1 MAATDAKP
9 FVQKSVAT
17 RLTGPV
23 FDADGDLVTGGTTT
37 VTISKD
43 GAAFGNPNAG
53 ATNATEIATASGVW
67 FVDLDATDTACDTL
81 AVKLSNNGA
90 GAKPTVLVV
99 YPQEVDD
106 IRVAVTHWVA
116 TAVATPSVNGV
127 PEVDVTHFNGTAGT
141 FAAGRPEVNT
151 SHVAGTAQ
159 TAGDIIA
166 RLPAALT
173 AGGNIKADAL
183 AINGNTTSAAVLA

>member
-43 GAAFGNPNAG
+43 GAAIGNPNAG

-116 TAVATPSVNGV
+116 TAVATPTVNGV
-127 PEVDVTHFNGTAGT
+127 PEVDLTHIAG
-141 FAAGRPEVNT
+141 
-151 SHVAGTAQ
+151 VANSTTTAQ
-159 TAGDIIA
+159 LGVNVVQ
-166 RLPAALT
+166 LS
-173 AGGNIKADAL
+173 ADA
-183 AINGNTTSAAVLA
+183 